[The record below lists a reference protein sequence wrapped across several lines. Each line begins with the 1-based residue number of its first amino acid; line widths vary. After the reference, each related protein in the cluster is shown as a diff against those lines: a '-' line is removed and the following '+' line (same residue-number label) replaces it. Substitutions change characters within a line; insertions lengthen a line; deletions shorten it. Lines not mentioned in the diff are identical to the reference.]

1 MMPCR
6 RTATAA
12 AATFLL
18 FAALTGCGQG
28 GDEKGSATTD
38 RPVATSPAEVTEM
51 KRLVDAAESAAAAA
65 ESAAA
70 ADGQD

>member
-1 MMPCR
+1 MPCR
-6 RTATAA
+6 RTAIAA
-12 AATFLL
+12 AATLL
-18 FAALTGCGQG
+18 FLTALTGCGQG
-28 GDEKGSATTD
+28 GDRGGSETTD
-38 RPVATSPAEVTEM
+38 RPAATSPAEVSEM